1 MKETNDLS
9 FEQRENIN
17 NFKNN
22 YVIYSLN
29 EPIIN
34 AVHQMLDN
42 KSIGGEQFSMLLT
55 GDAGS
60 GKTALA
66 TYIRDKYNDKT
77 NPYKILFTR
86 VPSKLSVQH
95 LIREMLSQ
103 LESLQSKSILKKES
117 DKALTERLIT
127 YIKELDVQL
136 IIINEFQELLEFKSI
151 AEQQA
156 IANTLKLISE
166 EALVPFLFVGMPWSE
181 KITDDSQ
188 WSSRLAYKAELPYF
202 KLSDDD
208 SMPVYLEFLHEL
220 SKTLPFDIEFDLTEE
235 IYAFPLFSISKGETR
250 IIKRLITEAIIC
262 MCHAGENTLNIKHFK
277 QAYRRFDNSSQKN
290 PFELPIDD
298 IPISEIDCYAR
309 YEKNDDGNFDKFDR
323 KFLDSLPLSQIL

>member
-1 MKETNDLS
+1 MQK
-9 FEQRENIN
+9 IN
-17 NFKNN
+17 NLSLEQKEQIKKFKNN
-22 YVIYSLN
+22 YVIYSIN
-29 EPIIN
+29 KPIIE
-34 AVHQMLDN
+34 VIHQILEN
-42 KSIGGEQFSMLLT
+42 KSIGSEQYSMLLT
-55 GDAGS
+55 GDAGA

-66 TYIRDKYNDKT
+66 TYIRDKYNDES

-117 DKALTERLIT
+117 DKALTERLIA

-151 AEQQA
+151 GEQQA

-166 EALVPFLFVGMPWSE
+166 EAQVPFLFVGMPWSE

-208 SMPVYLEFLHEL
+208 SMSVYLEFLHEL
-220 SKTLPFDIEFDLTEE
+220 SKTLPFDIELDLTEE

-262 MCHAGENTLNIKHFK
+262 MCHAGENTLNIEHFK
-277 QAYRRFDNSSQKN
+277 QAYRRFDNSSKKN
-290 PFELPIDD
+290 LFELPIDD